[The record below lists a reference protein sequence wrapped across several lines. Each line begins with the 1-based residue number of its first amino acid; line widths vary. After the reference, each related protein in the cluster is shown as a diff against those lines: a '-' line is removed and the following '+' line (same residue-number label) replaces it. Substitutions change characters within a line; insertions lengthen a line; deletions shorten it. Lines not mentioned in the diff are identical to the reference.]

1 MHHVELA
8 ESLRKLLFKYAYI
21 KIESWVLLCFMLT
34 DHYVLICIHLN
45 SIEINMYKTWL
56 PTKKTKNGCK
66 EM

>member
-21 KIESWVLLCFMLT
+21 KIENWVLLCFMLT

-45 SIEINMYKTWL
+45 SIEINMYKT
-56 PTKKTKNGCK
+56 
-66 EM
+66 